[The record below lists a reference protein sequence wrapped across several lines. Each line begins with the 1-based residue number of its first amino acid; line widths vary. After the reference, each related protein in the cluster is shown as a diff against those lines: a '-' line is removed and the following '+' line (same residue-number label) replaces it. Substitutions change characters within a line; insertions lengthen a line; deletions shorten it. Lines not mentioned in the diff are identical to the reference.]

1 MLRQRL
7 LKNSPPRMIS
17 RPPLPCAVIL
27 RRCCSPVARPRF
39 LAAPT
44 SMPGDLCDRCH
55 VNLARCQRRARRRA
69 CPATAQ
75 SRRLLARASAADRD
89 PRRLRAWG
97 LRSLHRARERRDR
110 SFLPDARGAD
120 PRRVRR
126 NHRGIIRQRR
136 DRRSAGRFSRAQCVA
151 MRVLHAGNADG
162 RAGSIETA
170 CRAGP
175 GADTRASFRQLLP
188 LHRLSGDCRCG
199 RDHGA
204 GAHGEHAMI
213 VASANPEGLSVL
225 DRPNS
230 YIGKVVP
237 RPNLERLMQG
247 RGLYVSDMVLPR
259 MAHVVFLRSPHA
271 HARITGIDAAAA
283 RRVPGVVAIVT
294 GEALAAVIT
303 PWVGVLSHLKGLKSA
318 PQHAIAIDHVR
329 WQGEAV
335 AAVVATSRA
344 VAEDA
349 AEIVSVEYQ
358 ELDAVTDM
366 RTALDPETPV
376 IHSSLGDNLAFERN
390 LDAGAV
396 DAAFAESDA
405 VVEADFIFGRHTGVT
420 LEPRSVV
427 ADWNAAEARLTI
439 YQGTQ
444 APHMV
449 QNIAALH
456 LGLTDSQVRVV
467 CKDVG
472 GSFGIKV
479 HIYADEMATYALSKL
494 LLRPVKFVA
503 DRVESFNTDIHARDH
518 RCKGRIGV
526 KRDGT
531 ITAFEI
537 DALTGIGPYSMY
549 PRTSAIEANQV
560 VNLVG
565 GPYVTKN
572 YRARARVVFQNKN
585 VMCQYRAVGHPIAV
599 AVTEGLVELAAAKI
613 GMDPLELRRRNLIA
627 DDAHPSSG
635 PSGIKFEALSNHA
648 AMDKLVKM
656 MDYNALRAEQ
666 AALRSKNIHRGIG
679 IASFIEVTNPSAA
692 FYGVGGARISSQDG
706 VAVRLDATGSVI
718 CQTSI
723 TEQGQGSESLT
734 AQIVGSVLGVS
745 MERVRVILG
754 DTDHTPYGGGTRASR
769 GAGIGGEAAL
779 QAAKILRKNVLDV
792 AAAILQSSPAELDIV
807 NDAIVS
813 AVDGSS
819 RIDLKELSRIVYF
832 RPDTLPP
839 GIQPELMATRHF
851 VPREYPFA
859 FTNGVQA
866 SWLEVDTDTGFVK
879 LLRHWVV
886 EDCGTIIN
894 PQLVDEQIRGGVVQ
908 GLGAALF
915 EKCIYDE
922 RGQLTNANMAD
933 YLVPMSGEMPDI
945 DVGHVVS
952 PTLETELG
960 AKGAGEAG
968 TAGAAA
974 AVANAVND
982 ALKPFGAI
990 IS

>member
-1 MLRQRL
+1 MT
-7 LKNSPPRMIS
+7 
-17 RPPLPCAVIL
+17 
-27 RRCCSPVARPRF
+27 VARPN
-39 LAAPT
+39 
-44 SMPGDLCDRCH
+44 S
-55 VNLARCQRRARRRA
+55 
-69 CPATAQ
+69 
-75 SRRLLARASAADRD
+75 
-89 PRRLRAWG
+89 
-97 LRSLHRARERRDR
+97 
-110 SFLPDARGAD
+110 
-120 PRRVRR
+120 
-126 NHRGIIRQRR
+126 
-136 DRRSAGRFSRAQCVA
+136 
-151 MRVLHAGNADG
+151 
-162 RAGSIETA
+162 
-170 CRAGP
+170 
-175 GADTRASFRQLLP
+175 
-188 LHRLSGDCRCG
+188 
-199 RDHGA
+199 
-204 GAHGEHAMI
+204 
-213 VASANPEGLSVL
+213 EGLSVL

-230 YIGKVVP
+230 YIGKTVP
-237 RPNLERLMQG
+237 RPNLDRLMQG
-247 RGLYVSDMVLPR
+247 RGLYVSDMELPR
-259 MAHVVFLRSPHA
+259 MAHVMFLRSPHA
-271 HARITGIDAAAA
+271 HAKIVEIDPSAA
-283 RRVPGVVAIVT
+283 RQMPGVVAVVT
-294 GEALAAVIT
+294 GQELAKVIT

-318 PQHAIAIDHVR
+318 PQHAIAIDRVC

-344 VAEDA
+344 LAEDA
-349 AEIVSVEYQ
+349 AEAVFVEYHA
-358 ELDAVTDM
+358 LDAVTDM
-366 RTALDPETPV
+366 RTALDPQIPV
-376 IHSSLGDNLAFERN
+376 IHPSLGDNLAFERV
-390 LDAGAV
+390 LDAGKV
-396 DAAFAESDA
+396 DQALADSDE
-405 VVEADFIFGRHTGVT
+405 VVEAEFIFGRHTGVT
-420 LEPRSVV
+420 LESRSVV

-456 LGLTDSQVRVV
+456 LGLAEQQVRVV

-494 LLRPVKFVA
+494 LRRPIKFVA

-531 ITAFEI
+531 IMAFEI
-537 DALTGIGPYSMY
+537 DDLTGIGPYSMY

-565 GPYVTKN
+565 GPYVTRN

-585 VMCQYRAVGHPIAV
+585 VTCQYRAVGHPIACS
-599 AVTEGLVELAAAKI
+599 VTEGLVDLAAARI
-613 GMDPLELRRRNLIA
+613 GMDPVEIRRRNLFP
-627 DDAHPSSG
+627 DDAYPCAS
-635 PSGIKFEALSNHA
+635 PSGLRFEQLSHHA
-648 AMDKLVKM
+648 SLSKLLGM
-656 MDYNALRAEQ
+656 MDYEGLRAQQTALR
-666 AALRSKNIHRGIG
+666 KNGIHRGIG

-706 VAVRLDATGSVI
+706 VAVRLDAQGAVI
-718 CQTSI
+718 CHTSI

-745 MERVRVILG
+745 MERVRVLLG
-754 DTDHTPYGGGTRASR
+754 DTDSTPYGGGTWASR

-779 QAAKILRKNVLDV
+779 QATKILRKNILDV
-792 AAAILQSSPAELDIV
+792 AAAILQSTAAELDIANNAVV
-807 NDAIVS
+807 NAS
-813 AVDGSS
+813 DGTP
-819 RIDLKELSRIVYF
+819 RIELEELARIVYF

-839 GIQPELMATRHF
+839 GLQPELMATRHF

-866 SWLEVDTDTGFVK
+866 SWLEVDIETGFIK
-879 LLRHWVV
+879 LLKHWVV

-915 EKCIYDE
+915 EKCVYDE

-952 PTLETELG
+952 PTLESELG

-974 AVANAVND
+974 AVANALND
-982 ALKPFGAI
+982 ALAPFGTIVTEIPLTPRVILTALGRI
-990 IS
+990 

>member
-1 MLRQRL
+1 MTSSETQG
-7 LKNSPPRMIS
+7 
-17 RPPLPCAVIL
+17 PL
-27 RRCCSPVARPRF
+27 
-39 LAAPT
+39 
-44 SMPGDLCDRCH
+44 SM
-55 VNLARCQRRARRRA
+55 
-69 CPATAQ
+69 
-75 SRRLLARASAADRD
+75 
-89 PRRLRAWG
+89 
-97 LRSLHRARERRDR
+97 
-110 SFLPDARGAD
+110 
-120 PRRVRR
+120 
-126 NHRGIIRQRR
+126 
-136 DRRSAGRFSRAQCVA
+136 
-151 MRVLHAGNADG
+151 
-162 RAGSIETA
+162 
-170 CRAGP
+170 
-175 GADTRASFRQLLP
+175 
-188 LHRLSGDCRCG
+188 
-199 RDHGA
+199 
-204 GAHGEHAMI
+204 
-213 VASANPEGLSVL
+213 L

-237 RPNLERLMQG
+237 RPNLDRLMQG
-247 RGLYVSDMVLPR
+247 RGLYVSDLELPR
-259 MAHVVFLRSPHA
+259 MAHVVFVRSPHA
-271 HARITGIDAAAA
+271 HAKIVAIDASAAKQM
-283 RRVPGVVAIVT
+283 PGVIAVVT
-294 GEALAAVIT
+294 GEGLASVIT

-318 PQHAIAIDHVR
+318 PQRAIAIGRVC

-335 AAVVATSRA
+335 AAVAATSRA
-344 VAEDA
+344 AAEDA
-349 AEIVSVEYQ
+349 AEIVSVGYE
-358 ELDAVTDM
+358 ELEAVTDM
-366 RTALDPETPV
+366 RTALDSATPV
-376 IHSSLGDNLAFERN
+376 IHPSLGDNLAFERT
-390 LDAGAV
+390 LDVGAV
-396 DAAFAESDA
+396 DAAFAGSEEI
-405 VVEADFIFGRHTGVT
+405 VEAEFVFGRHTGVT
-420 LEPRSVV
+420 LEPRAVV

-456 LGLTDSQVRVV
+456 LGLEESQVRVV

-479 HIYADEMATYALSKL
+479 HIYADEMATYALAKL
-494 LLRPVKFVA
+494 LRRPIKFVA
-503 DRVESFNTDIHARDH
+503 DRIESFNTDIHARDH

-526 KRDGT
+526 LRDGT

-537 DALTGIGPYSMY
+537 DDLTGIGPYSMY

-565 GPYVTKN
+565 GPYRTKN

-585 VMCQYRAVGHPIAV
+585 VMCQYRAVGHPIACS
-599 AVTEGLVELAAAKI
+599 VTEGLVDLAAAKI
-613 GMDPLELRRRNLIA
+613 GMDPFDIRRRNLIA
-627 DDAHPSSG
+627 DDAYPCASASG
-635 PSGIKFEALSNHA
+635 LRFELLSHHVALNKLM
-648 AMDKLVKM
+648 AMMNYD
-656 MDYNALRAEQ
+656 ALRGEQ
-666 AALRSKNIHRGIG
+666 AALRERNIHRGIG

-692 FYGVGGARISSQDG
+692 FYGVGGAKISSQDG
-706 VAVRLDATGSVI
+706 VAVRLDAQGSVV

-745 MERVRVILG
+745 MSRVRVILG
-754 DTDHTPYGGGTRASR
+754 DTDHTPYGGGTWASR

-779 QAAKILRKNVLDV
+779 QAAKILRKNILDV
-792 AAAILQSSPAELDIV
+792 AAAILQSSRAELDIADNAVV
-807 NDAIVS
+807 NAS
-813 AVDGSS
+813 DGAP
-819 RIDLKELSRIVYF
+819 RIELRELARIVYF

-859 FTNGVQA
+859 FTNGIQA

-879 LLRHWVV
+879 LLKHWVV
-886 EDCGTIIN
+886 EDCGTLIN

-952 PTLETELG
+952 PTAESELG

-982 ALKPFGAI
+982 ALGPFGAVI
-990 IS
+990 TEIPLTPQLILTALKRF